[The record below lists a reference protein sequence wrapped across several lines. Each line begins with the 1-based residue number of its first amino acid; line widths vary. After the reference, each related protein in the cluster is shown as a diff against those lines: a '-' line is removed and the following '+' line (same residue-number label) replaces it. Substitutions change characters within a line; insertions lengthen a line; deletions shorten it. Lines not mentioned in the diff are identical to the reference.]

1 MAETHV
7 LSALTSKRAE
17 VSGEIKHYENLLKKS
32 KLNLQSID
40 QTIHLFAESYDLR
53 TIKAK
58 RVHKERYLK
67 TGEGK
72 VLILDMLRTATEPMS
87 TNDISKKI
95 TFNRGFKN
103 KEDFDVNRLQKMIF
117 ASLERCENNGLI
129 ERIGKD
135 GLAILWQIKS

>member
-7 LSALTSKRAE
+7 LSALTKKRAE

-40 QTIHLFAESYDLR
+40 QTIHLFDESYDLR

-58 RVHKERYLK
+58 RVHKERYFK
-67 TGEGK
+67 TGEAK
-72 VLILDMLRTATEPMS
+72 VLILDMLRMATEPLS

-95 TFNRGFKN
+95 AFNRGFDN
-103 KEDFDVNRLQKMIF
+103 EENFDLNRFQKMVF
-117 ASLERCENNGLI
+117 ASIERCENNGLI
-129 ERIGKD
+129 ERVGKN
-135 GLAILWQIKS
+135 GLSILWQIKS

>member
-7 LSALTSKRAE
+7 ISALTKKRAE

-40 QTIHLFAESYDLR
+40 QTIHLFDDAYDLR

-58 RVHKERYLK
+58 RVHKERYFK
-67 TGEGK
+67 TGEAK
-72 VLILDMLRTATEPMS
+72 VLILDMLRTATEPIS
-87 TNDISKKI
+87 TNAIGKKI
-95 TFNRGFKN
+95 AFNKRIN
-103 KEDFDVNRLQKMIF
+103 NEESFDVNRFQKIIF